1 MGGTY
6 KSFLRIKG
14 HELEIIEEPA
24 WDIAKSLP
32 FPMITLLELENG
44 LGVVTL
50 FRLEI
55 RWWAA
60 PMSMS

>member
-6 KSFLRIKG
+6 KAFLRIKG

-44 LGVVTL
+44 LGVVTIVQ
-50 FRLEI
+50 I
-55 RWWAA
+55 RN
-60 PMSMS
+60 